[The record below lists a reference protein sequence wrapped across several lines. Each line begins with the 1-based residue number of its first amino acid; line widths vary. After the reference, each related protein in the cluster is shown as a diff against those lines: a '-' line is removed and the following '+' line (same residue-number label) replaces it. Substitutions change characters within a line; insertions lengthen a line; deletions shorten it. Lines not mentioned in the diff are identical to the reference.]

1 VVVNGTVTLLA
12 FAPKFL
18 FKSIRRKPNFFIY
31 YRGCTIMQVHNKE
44 HIDGDDERGY
54 AESSS
59 NTSVLATPTAA
70 AGSADGGS
78 AAYNGN
84 NNDTG
89 EGGNSQPS
97 RSSTYL
103 IRVF

>member
-1 VVVNGTVTLLA
+1 VIASATVTLLRS
-12 FAPKFL
+12 APKFL

-31 YRGCTIMQVHNKE
+31 YRGCNIMQVQKE
-44 HIDGDDERGY
+44 QIDGDDERGS

-70 AGSADGGS
+70 ARSADGGS

-89 EGGNSQPS
+89 GGGNSQPS
-97 RSSTYL
+97 LSSTYL